1 MGLCYKNSHPDVLCC
16 LLQVGAH
23 VHAEGTDLLG
33 FARDGVFN
41 LSTVVSISAIAA
53 LKGIQETPEDVL
65 RIGALTPISEIAA
78 NPIVTAKSRCFARSS
93 CRNSSITMN
102 NTRGKRR
109 MPEIILINKRFQ
121 GPPTSGNGGYV
132 CGLLSQFI
140 DGPAAIVRLLLPTP
154 LDTELEVRE
163 TEGGVVLLD
172 GGVVLAEAR
181 PAKVMLEPPACP
193 SYEAAV
199 AASRRYRGF
208 TSHWFPGC
216 FVCGPD
222 RGDGLHVFPGPVE
235 GGECVACPWIPDASV
250 ASAGGSVSTEF
261 LWAVL
266 DCPGSFTFS
275 LPAGEAIVLGEL
287 QAEIFADVSVG
298 EHCVLVAWQIASHGR
313 KHHTATAL
321 FGESGACLALG
332 LATFLTVPKLAWRKS

>member
-1 MGLCYKNSHPDVLCC
+1 MNVVD
-16 LLQVGAH
+16 AH
-23 VHAEGTDLLG
+23 RKAS
-33 FARDGVFN
+33 FA
-41 LSTVVSISAIAA
+41 
-53 LKGIQETPEDVL
+53 KGRQEMRMTH
-65 RIGALTPISEIAA
+65 SEISKRMS
-78 NPIVTAKSRCFARSS
+78 PRLTIDQGSSRLKDKMIV
-93 CRNSSITMN
+93 ID
-102 NTRGKRR
+102 
-109 MPEIILINKRFQ
+109 KRFN

-132 CGLLSQFI
+132 CGLLAQFV
-140 DGPAAIVRLLLPTP
+140 DAPAVTVRLLLPAP

-181 PAKVMLEPPACP
+181 PAKIVLEPPECP
-193 SYEAAV
+193 SYEEAE

-208 TSHWFPGC
+208 TSHWFSSC

-222 RGDGLHVFPGPVE
+222 RGPGDGLHVFAGPLE
-235 GGECVACPWIPDASV
+235 GGERVACPWIPDASV

-275 LPAGEAIVLGEL
+275 PSDGEAIVLGEFQVEL
-287 QAEIFADVSVG
+287 VGDVSVG
-298 EHCVLVAWQIASHGR
+298 ERCVLVAWQIASHGR

-321 FGESGACLALG
+321 FGESGACRARG
-332 LATFLTVPKLAWRKS
+332 LATFLTVPEEAWRQS